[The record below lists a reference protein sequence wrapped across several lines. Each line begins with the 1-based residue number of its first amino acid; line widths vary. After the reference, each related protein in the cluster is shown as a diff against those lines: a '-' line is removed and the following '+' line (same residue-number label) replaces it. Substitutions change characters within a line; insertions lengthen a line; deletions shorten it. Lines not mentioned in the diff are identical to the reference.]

1 MRFFAK
7 RLFPRDLCFGLYSV
21 GFRVA
26 RLVVRPL
33 SCRLPC
39 RVTRGSAFFL
49 SAFVS
54 RDSWLGFFP
63 VGFRVAWLVA
73 RPLFCRL
80 PCRATC
86 GSGFFLSASVSRG
99 LWLGLYSVGF
109 RVARLVARVLC
120 HWAVVIAG
128 ATAFATAALVA
139 LFIAGAAL
147 WIYNTILTRLIGR
160 KQLPPEC
167 AQGAGICSGT
177 LRLFISNQRPRSSRA
192 TALVRS
198 NESVSSSVRQYM
210 PPFKPFS
217 LI

>member
-1 MRFFAK
+1 MSYKTIFSGSAGPFSGIFRPRVAGVVTLRFFAK

-86 GSGFFLSASVSRG
+86 GSGFMS
-99 LWLGLYSVGF
+99 LGC
-109 RVARLVARVLC
+109 C

-139 LFIAGAAL
+139 LFIAE
-147 WIYNTILTRLIGR
+147 TRPMDLQSHSYPANR
-160 KQLPPEC
+160 PE
-167 AQGAGICSGT
+167 I
-177 LRLFISNQRPRSSRA
+177 A
-192 TALVRS
+192 T
-198 NESVSSSVRQYM
+198 
-210 PPFKPFS
+210 P
-217 LI
+217 

>member
-1 MRFFAK
+1 MTLRFFAK

-39 RVTRGSAFFL
+39 RVTRGSA
-49 SAFVS
+49 
-54 RDSWLGFFP
+54 
-63 VGFRVAWLVA
+63 
-73 RPLFCRL
+73 
-80 PCRATC
+80 
-86 GSGFFLSASVSRG
+86 FFLSASVSRG

-139 LFIAGAAL
+139 LFIAE
-147 WIYNTILTRLIGR
+147 TRPMDLQSHSYPANR
-160 KQLPPEC
+160 PE
-167 AQGAGICSGT
+167 I
-177 LRLFISNQRPRSSRA
+177 A
-192 TALVRS
+192 T
-198 NESVSSSVRQYM
+198 
-210 PPFKPFS
+210 P
-217 LI
+217 

>member
-1 MRFFAK
+1 MSYKTIFSGSAGPFSGIFRPRVAGVVTLRFFAK

-39 RVTRGSAFFL
+39 RVTRGSA
-49 SAFVS
+49 
-54 RDSWLGFFP
+54 
-63 VGFRVAWLVA
+63 
-73 RPLFCRL
+73 
-80 PCRATC
+80 
-86 GSGFFLSASVSRG
+86 FFLSASVSRG

>member
-1 MRFFAK
+1 MSYKTIFSGSAGPFSGIFRPRVAGVVTLRFFAK

-86 GSGFFLSASVSRG
+86 GSGFMS
-99 LWLGLYSVGF
+99 LGCF
-109 RVARLVARVLC
+109 HRWCHRLR
-120 HWAVVIAG
+120 
-128 ATAFATAALVA
+128 
-139 LFIAGAAL
+139 
-147 WIYNTILTRLIGR
+147 YR
-160 KQLPPEC
+160 
-167 AQGAGICSGT
+167 
-177 LRLFISNQRPRSSRA
+177 RPRRALYRRSRPMDLQYHSYPANRPETA
-192 TALVRS
+192 T
-198 NESVSSSVRQYM
+198 
-210 PPFKPFS
+210 P
-217 LI
+217 